1 MTTTTGS
8 VHYSWCDA
16 QGTQTKPKFK
26 MAICECELADQE
38 FFSHE
43 ILSLKASGWVIST
56 VE

>member
-26 MAICECELADQE
+26 MAICECELADQKN
-38 FFSHE
+38 FSRE

-56 VE
+56 FE